1 MIPPQQ
7 TIELI
12 LTRAFPALEL
22 AITEPTV
29 ATAEMVAAVK
39 GSPGQ
44 KGDPGDPNLIELGVD
59 PALIFENAL
68 V

>member
-39 GSPGQ
+39 GSPGP
-44 KGDPGDPNLIELGVD
+44 KGDPGDNFAELTVD
-59 PALIFENAL
+59 PVLIFDNAL

>member
-39 GSPGQ
+39 GNPGP
-44 KGDPGDPNLIELGVD
+44 KGDPGDDFAELTVD
-59 PALIFENAL
+59 PVLIFENAL

>member
-7 TIELI
+7 TIELV

-22 AITEPTV
+22 AFTEPTV

-39 GSPGQ
+39 GSPGP
-44 KGDPGDPNLIELGVD
+44 KGDPGDAFAELTVD
-59 PALIFENAL
+59 PVLIFENAL

>member
-7 TIELI
+7 TIDLA
-12 LTRAFPALEL
+12 LTRTFPALEL
-22 AITEPTV
+22 AITEPTT

-39 GSPGQ
+39 GSPGP
-44 KGDPGDPNLIELGVD
+44 KGDPGDDFAELTVD
-59 PALIFENAL
+59 PVLLFENAL